1 MDAVKEVGSI
11 EQIRHARVRDI
22 IGPNSIFVGQ
32 SGTYPRTFSDYRE
45 EDTKALRKKTRE
57 DVEQA
62 LPIELGVAVADKTET
77 IWGFLSVLSSHDLSA
92 MRELMGM
99 PKSVIGFSPCAT
111 TGTPF
116 WR

>member
-22 IGPNSIFVGQ
+22 IGPDSIFVGQ

-62 LPIELGVAVADKTET
+62 LPIELGVAVAAARMAL
-77 IWGFLSVLSSHDLSA
+77 LSNAATFARHSPA
-92 MRELMGM
+92 GRG
-99 PKSVIGFSPCAT
+99 SVRRRS
-111 TGTPF
+111 
-116 WR
+116 